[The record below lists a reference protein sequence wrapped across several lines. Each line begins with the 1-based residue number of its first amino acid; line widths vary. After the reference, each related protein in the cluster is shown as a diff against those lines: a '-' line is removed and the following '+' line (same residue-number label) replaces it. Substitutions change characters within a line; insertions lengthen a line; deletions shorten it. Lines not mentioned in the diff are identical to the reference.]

1 MVALSVKKVP
11 IRKSVRFGFPRSPM
25 SLLGQSIFRSGSPTN
40 LPALWSWL
48 YHLPHETCPATNHL
62 TMPRI
67 LPLRHTAIS
76 ITEIHL
82 PRSSIR
88 NARTKPTISYS
99 PSKGETYIHIPEII
113 WRGSFST
120 VPWVSIWNGG
130 LSGKRVPLSVGQP
143 WSNYVIARLFCLS
156 ISAI

>member
-25 SLLGQSIFRSGSPTN
+25 SLLGQSIFRSGSPAN
-40 LPALWSWL
+40 LPALWSWF
-48 YHLPHETCPATNHL
+48 YHLPHESCPVINHL
-62 TMPRI
+62 TMRRI

-99 PSKGETYIHIPEII
+99 PSK
-113 WRGSFST
+113 

-130 LSGKRVPLSVGQP
+130 LCGKRVPLSVGQP